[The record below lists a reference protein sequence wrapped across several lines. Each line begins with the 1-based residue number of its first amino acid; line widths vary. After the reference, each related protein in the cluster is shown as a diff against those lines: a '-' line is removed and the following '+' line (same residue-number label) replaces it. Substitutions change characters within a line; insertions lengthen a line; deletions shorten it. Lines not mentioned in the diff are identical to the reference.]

1 MKHFTLKELVHPY
14 IRSILSPDL
23 CWRLIPDYA
32 QAGLDRLWELYG
44 GTIWVNRGKLDSRG
58 IRPIND
64 PDGAKFSGHKG
75 YRGLTCF
82 DLECKDPIR
91 LRGIIE
97 AHWQELSIGE
107 VERYEYTPSWTHVG
121 FVFLPKKLK
130 FIKP

>member
-14 IRSILSPDL
+14 IRYILSPEL

-32 QAGLDRLWELYG
+32 RVGLDRLRDLYG
-44 GTIWVNRGKLDSRG
+44 GPIWCNTDEHDSRG

-64 PDGAKFSGHKG
+64 PDGAKHSGHKG
-75 YRGLTCF
+75 YRGLACF
-82 DLECKDPIR
+82 DLVCKDPVR
-91 LRGIIE
+91 LRGLIE

-107 VERYEYTPSWTHVG
+107 VERYEYTPNWTHVA
-121 FVFLPKKLK
+121 FVYLPKTLR

>member
-1 MKHFTLKELVHPY
+1 MKHFTLKELVHPS

-32 QAGLDRLWELYG
+32 QAGLDRLRDLYG
-44 GTIWVNRGKLDSRG
+44 APIWVNRGEHDSRG
-58 IRPIND
+58 IRPTTD
-64 PDGAKFSGHKG
+64 PDGAKYSGHKG

-82 DLECKDPIR
+82 DLVCQDPVR

-107 VERYEYTPSWTHVG
+107 VERYEYTPTWTHVA
-121 FVFLPKKLK
+121 FVYMPKNLR